1 MCFQQI
7 FATPF
12 FHGTRVLYYNK
23 SMQKHY
29 ILASQSPRRRE
40 LLNLMGIPFSTVHPN
55 VEESIDSN
63 YPLEIAIEKLA
74 LLKAQEVLMRHPE
87 ANIISADTIVVCDNE
102 VMGKPVDEED
112 AQLMLKKLSGRK
124 HEVITGV
131 CLLNQSKMMCFH
143 SKTVVEFYPYDENFI
158 KAYVHS
164 KLPMDKAGAY
174 GIQDKGALL
183 IKRIEGDFYTVMGLP
198 IAMLY
203 QHLGDFT
210 KE

>member
-1 MCFQQI
+1 
-7 FATPF
+7 
-12 FHGTRVLYYNK
+12 
-23 SMQKHY
+23 MQKHY

-40 LLNLMGIPFSTVHPN
+40 LLNLMGIPFTTVNPN
-55 VEESIDSN
+55 VEESIDPN

-74 LLKAQEVLMRHPE
+74 LLKAQEVLTRHPE
-87 ANIISADTIVVCDNE
+87 ANVISADTIVVCENE
-102 VMGKPVDEED
+102 VMGKPIDEAD
-112 AQLMLKKLSGRK
+112 ALTMLKKLSGRK

-131 CLLNQSKMMCFH
+131 CLLNQNTTICFH
-143 SKTVVEFYPYDENFI
+143 SKTIVEFYPFDEELV

-164 KLPMDKAGAY
+164 KAPMDKAGAY

-203 QHLGDFT
+203 QNLDEFN
-210 KE
+210 KEL